1 MKRRKIVLEIER
13 LVLHGVPAAQTR
25 ALVAGMERELGQL
38 LRSPS
43 ARSALAGAPA
53 HRERVDARRPSGPFG
68 NDGRAVARAVYQ
80 GLTGGKKA

>member
-1 MKRRKIVLEIER
+1 MKRSRVVLEIDR

-43 ARSALAGAPA
+43 ARSALAGAPP
-53 HRERVDARRPSGPFG
+53 HRGRVDARRPSGPFG
-68 NDGRAVARAVYQ
+68 NDGRAVARAVFQ